1 METRENIER
10 HLNVLCKEIGARP
23 TGSEA
28 NHTAVEYAC
37 REFERAGLD
46 VLRQEF
52 DCMDWVS
59 CGARLSPGKSFCFAV
74 SWHRNR

>member
-1 METRENIER
+1 METRKNIER

-37 REFERAGLD
+37 RESFSASVHGR
-46 VLRQEF
+46 
-52 DCMDWVS
+52 S
-59 CGARLSPGKSFCFAV
+59 CGARLSPGKSFCFVV